1 MRLKK
6 LKLENYGIFHN
17 KEILIPDS
25 NLVLLYGPNEAG
37 KTTLLHAI
45 RESFFGFK
53 LNRNPY
59 DFGGGKMASEVNL
72 LMNDGKEIYYR
83 RTKAR
88 KSPIK
93 GEIILPNGSLIELDE
108 DKLFAM
114 FGNINNDVY
123 WNLFGFS
130 SAELAQG
137 EESIKNKEI
146 TEVLYGS
153 GMGGVTNIEDIRLMI
168 VSEEE
173 GLFKSTGRLPTL
185 NKLIKQISEME
196 KEMRREIIL
205 PSNYDRRTREL
216 KKIEKKK
223 DELKQKLE
231 EARRNMDH
239 IENLREAREPFLNI
253 KNDREKLSK
262 IFIPQN
268 LPQDMKNKYEM
279 ANKELIRLDKELAR
293 LRNELQDLERK
304 RDKISFSREL
314 IDEKMVIETLFS
326 EVKRI
331 EACHKDI
338 PKIGTQSKIIQQEI
352 ADALKNIN
360 SKWDM
365 DFLKSFNVDITVRKK
380 FDNHIKEYRE
390 LTKKIEKV
398 DDRIK
403 QLQAEI
409 ADKENSLTEEGEE
422 KDTTVLEELLED
434 AREYTSNKKE
444 YVRLLKEK
452 TKLDKNVKNIWKEL
466 APLVKEGDNIDHP
479 VPLDK
484 TITNYE
490 KDLEKMNTVLAKQK
504 QELESQER
512 TLIGDQE
519 DLDAMVETKVPVDR
533 EDLLRNRNHRDK
545 GWELIKKKYIEDGKK
560 VSSEELQKWMGK
572 KHTELSD
579 AYEET
584 VKETDKIS
592 DQLYTNSEMVTKK
605 EDLEKRIHKQKIIIS
620 DTKKRISQIEKDIAE
635 TTSRWNDEWRDWGF
649 TPRSPSEMKEWV
661 SNLKSLLSL
670 LDDKSQIEDQMT
682 ELKKKQDEFLKNA
695 KAHYGKLTEKN
706 VTAIMKKV
714 DQEIKEARDSNTRIK
729 QLQKDIVKLKKEQN
743 RKNTEQKHL
752 KKKEEEWKK
761 EWFALLKK
769 MDFNTEWDT
778 ETADTVLKEL
788 LVLKQKLRE
797 DHENHVRLKDM
808 TDTVAEY
815 LQKVEDLTTRLKWKR
830 MDKNNPEKTVKEL
843 YSMVSEEQKKA
854 QERKELDSKI
864 EDKKVDI
871 GRTEREHQTYEK
883 IINDLFALVGV
894 KDEGEFIALAS
905 RVEQADELRAK
916 IEKNE
921 ESLNR
926 LRIKED
932 RTLEDLKKE
941 LEETDFT
948 TLEMEKDQLNTQI
961 EEMDKEWESVFRE
974 YITLDQELK
983 KLDGSG
989 RAAEIANEVEFLRS
1003 EFENHMDR
1011 YISLVIA
1018 RRLLEKALRRFEKDH
1033 QPELL
1038 AIING
1043 IFLKITDGRY
1053 TQIKASLDKDTPFR
1067 VVDSGGNEK
1076 TPDQLSTG
1084 TREQLYLA
1092 IRLGYLEHYGKKA
1105 ESMPIIMDDVLVNFD
1120 DIRAKNTAQA
1130 LLDIARNKQII
1141 MMTCHDNTVK
1151 TFQSI
1156 NEDIPLMEL

>member
-1 MRLKK
+1 MILKK
-6 LKLENYGIFHN
+6 LALENYGSFHN
-17 KEILIPDS
+17 KDIPIPDG

-72 LMNDGKEIYYR
+72 LMNDGKEVYYR

-88 KSPIK
+88 RAPVNGDIT
-93 GEIILPNGSLIELDE
+93 LPNGSLIELDE
-108 DKLFAM
+108 DKLLTM
-114 FGNINNDVY
+114 FGNINNEVY

-153 GMGGVTNIEDIRLMI
+153 GMGGVTNIEEIRSMI

-173 GLFKSTGRLPTL
+173 GLFKSTGKIPLL
-185 NKLIKQISEME
+185 NKLIKQIDERE
-196 KEMRREIIL
+196 KEMRREIIV
-205 PSNYDRRTREL
+205 PSNYDGRVREL
-216 KKIEKKK
+216 KKKEKIK
-223 DELKQKLE
+223 DELEQKLE
-231 EARRNMDH
+231 EARRKMDH
-239 IENLREAREPFLNI
+239 IEILTGALEPFLDI
-253 KNDREKLSK
+253 KNDKENLDN
-262 IFIPQN
+262 IPIPQN
-268 LPQDMKNKYEM
+268 LPYDMKNKHEV
-279 ANKELIRLDKELAR
+279 ASKELIRLDKELTR

-304 RDKISFSREL
+304 RDNISFSKEL
-314 IDEKMVIETLFS
+314 IDEKTVLETLFS

-338 PKIGTQSKIIQQEI
+338 PKIGTRSKMLQQEI
-352 ADALKNIN
+352 TDALKNID

-365 DFLKSFNVDITVRKK
+365 DFLKSFNADVTVRNE
-380 FDNHIKEYRE
+380 FNNRIKEYRE
-390 LTKKIEKV
+390 LTKKIERA

-403 QLQAEI
+403 QLQTEI
-409 ADKENSLTEEGEE
+409 ADKESSLTEEGEE
-422 KDTTVLEELLED
+422 KDPTVLEELSEG
-434 AREYTSNKKE
+434 AREYTFDKKE
-444 YVRLLKEK
+444 YMQLLKDK
-452 TKLDKNVKNIWKEL
+452 TKLDKDVKSIWKKL
-466 APLVKEGDNIDHP
+466 APLVKEGDNIDP
-479 VPLDK
+479 PIPLDK
-484 TITNYE
+484 TITKYE
-490 KDLEKMNTVLAKQK
+490 KDLEKMDTDLAKQQ
-504 QELESQER
+504 QEIESQER
-512 TLIGDQE
+512 ALISDRE

-533 EDLLRNRNHRDK
+533 EDLSRNRNRRDK
-545 GWELIKKKYIEDGKK
+545 GWELIKKEYIEEGKK
-560 VSSEELQKWMGK
+560 VSLKEKQEWMGN
-572 KHTELSD
+572 KHAELPD
-579 AYEET
+579 AYEEA
-584 VKETDKIS
+584 VKESDNIS

-605 EDLEKRIHKQKIIIS
+605 EDLEKRIHKQKTLIS
-620 DTKKRISQIEKDIAE
+620 DTRERISQIEGKVAD
-635 TTSRWNDEWRDWGF
+635 TTSKWNNEWKGWEF
-649 TPRSPSEMKEWV
+649 APRSPREMNEWV
-661 SNLKSLLSL
+661 SSLKLLLPL
-670 LDDKSQIEDQMT
+670 LDDKSQIEDRMK
-682 ELKKKQDEFLKNA
+682 ELKRKEDEFLKDA
-695 KAHYGKLTEKN
+695 KAHYKKLTEKN

-729 QLQKDIVKLKKEQN
+729 QLQKDIDKLKKEQN
-743 RKNTEQKHL
+743 KKDTEQKNL
-752 KKKEEEWKK
+752 KKKEDEWKK
-761 EWFALLKK
+761 EWSALLKK
-769 MDFNTEWDT
+769 MNFNTEWDT

-788 LVLKQKLRE
+788 FDAKQKMRE
-797 DHENHVRLKDM
+797 DNENQIRLKDM
-808 TDTVAEY
+808 KDTVAEH
-815 LQKVEDLTTRLKWKR
+815 LQKVEDLTTKLKWKG
-830 MDKNNPEKTVKEL
+830 MDKKNPERTVKDL
-843 YSMVSEEQKKA
+843 YSMVSEEQRKA
-854 QERKELDSKI
+854 QEREGLDSKI

-871 GRTEREHQTYEK
+871 DRTEREHQTYEK
-883 IINDLFALVGV
+883 TINDLFTQVGV
-894 KDEGEFIALAS
+894 KNEGEFIALAS
-905 RVEQADELRAK
+905 MVEQAEELRK
-916 IEKNE
+916 RIEKNE
-921 ESLNR
+921 ESLSR

-932 RTLEDLKKE
+932 RTIEDLKKE

-948 TLEMEKDQLNTQI
+948 ILEMEKEQLNTQI
-961 EEMDKEWESVFRE
+961 EEMDKEWKSVFRE

-983 KLDGSG
+983 KLDGSE
-989 RAAEIANEVEFLRS
+989 RAAEIANEVEFLCS

-1011 YISLVIA
+1011 YISLVMA
-1018 RRLLEKALRRFEKDH
+1018 RRLLEKALRRFEKEH

-1067 VVDSGGNEK
+1067 VVDSSGKEK

-1120 DIRAKNTAQA
+1120 DKRAKNTAQA
-1130 LLDIARNKQII
+1130 LMDIAVNKQII
-1141 MMTCHDNTVK
+1141 MMTCHENTVK